1 MQGSSWINKTKK
13 KISFASFGRKESWS
27 GFLDLFLTWWL
38 CSFKLLCRRVEKKK
52 KLTFFCCDGDLNLQP
67 PWLQRSP
74 LDSIQICGIG
84 RRFLWVNQHLKSENH
99 GIVTAPEK
107 NTHTHVHKQEHTHQN
122 TKQLSQLRTQRRRL
136 KRIQSLQIVTFCNSE
151 HKKVI
156 QVLTFKALEKC
167 SAKRNNPFYSKVD
180 TVQIWKYNGITLV
193 LKTSKHFW
201 LLAVLFDHYFKKL
214 WGCV

>member
-1 MQGSSWINKTKK
+1 MQT
-13 KISFASFGRKESWS
+13 
-27 GFLDLFLTWWL
+27 
-38 CSFKLLCRRVEKKK
+38 CREKKK
-52 KLTFFCCDGDLNLQP
+52 KKNLDIFLFYDGDLNLQP

-107 NTHTHVHKQEHTHQN
+107 NTHKHVHKQEHTHQI

-151 HKKVI
+151 HKKVL

-167 SAKRNNPFYSKVD
+167 SAKRN
-180 TVQIWKYNGITLV
+180 
-193 LKTSKHFW
+193 KTFFFQSWHSAN
-201 LLAVLFDHYFKKL
+201 LEI
-214 WGCV
+214 

>member
-1 MQGSSWINKTKK
+1 M
-13 KISFASFGRKESWS
+13 F
-27 GFLDLFLTWWL
+27 
-38 CSFKLLCRRVEKKK
+38 
-52 KLTFFCCDGDLNLQP
+52 CDGDLNLQP

-107 NTHTHVHKQEHTHQN
+107 NTHTHVHKQEHTHQI

-151 HKKVI
+151 HKKVL

-167 SAKRNNPFYSKVD
+167 SAKCNKTFFPKVD

-193 LKTSKHFW
+193 LKTSKHFC

-214 WGCV
+214 WGCVQGFRNGFQFTEYNAPKNLNRFCKTHPPSLYLVIISININCII